1 MECHHNYELCVQRVP
16 IFNHLDEETMQ
27 LIFNKI
33 MQRSFA
39 KKEHLYL
46 AGDTIDSL
54 YVVHKGRVRIY
65 KLNENGEEQLI
76 RILSH
81 GDYTGEIS
89 LFNPSLNNTSYAEV
103 LEDAEIC
110 IIKRE
115 DIYQLMHTYPSIS
128 ITFIETFAKR
138 LSESETQ
145 TTNISLLDSRSK
157 LMMYIEN
164 YREGNMLN
172 LSLTKKHIAS
182 YLSMQPETLNRTFNK
197 LEEEEQIIK
206 KINHKTYRI
215 LQENLNKLI

>member
-1 MECHHNYELCVQRVP
+1 MKCHLNYELCVQKVP
-16 IFNHLDEETMQ
+16 IFNRLDKETMQ
-27 LIFNKI
+27 LIFNRI
-33 MQRSFA
+33 MHRTFA
-39 KKEHLYL
+39 KKEHIYL
-46 AGDTIDSL
+46 AGDIIDSL

-89 LFNPSLNNTSYAEV
+89 LFNPSLHNTSYAEV
-103 LEDAEIC
+103 IEDAEIC
-110 IIKRE
+110 IIQRE
-115 DIYQLMHTYPSIS
+115 DIYQLMHTYPVIS
-128 ITFIETFAKR
+128 ITFIETFAER
-138 LSESETQ
+138 LAESEEQ

-157 LMMYIEN
+157 LMMYIES

-172 LSLTKKHIAS
+172 LSLTNKHIAS

-197 LEEEEQIIK
+197 LEEEQIIQ

-215 LQENLNKLI
+215 LKEDLNKLI

>member
-1 MECHHNYELCVQRVP
+1 MKCHLNYELCVQKVP
-16 IFNHLDEETMQ
+16 IFNHLDKETMQ
-27 LIFNKI
+27 LIFNRI
-33 MQRSFA
+33 MHRTFA
-39 KKEHLYL
+39 KKEHIYL
-46 AGDTIDSL
+46 AGDIIDSL

-89 LFNPSLNNTSYAEV
+89 LFNPSLHNTSYAEV
-103 LEDAEIC
+103 IEDAEIC
-110 IIKRE
+110 IIQRE
-115 DIYQLMHTYPSIS
+115 DIYQLMHTYPVIS
-128 ITFIETFAKR
+128 ITFIETFAER
-138 LSESETQ
+138 LAKSEEQ

-157 LMMYIEN
+157 LLMYIES
-164 YREGNMLN
+164 YREGSMLN

-197 LEEEEQIIK
+197 LEEEQIIQ

-215 LQENLNKLI
+215 LKEDLNKLI

>member
-1 MECHHNYELCVQRVP
+1 MKCHLNYELCVQKVP
-16 IFNHLDEETMQ
+16 IFNHLDKETMQ
-27 LIFNKI
+27 LIFNRI
-33 MQRSFA
+33 MHRTFA
-39 KKEHLYL
+39 KKEHIYL
-46 AGDTIDSL
+46 AGDIIDSL

-89 LFNPSLNNTSYAEV
+89 LFNPSLHNTSYAEV
-103 LEDAEIC
+103 IEDAEIC
-110 IIKRE
+110 IIQRE
-115 DIYQLMHTYPSIS
+115 DIYQLMHTYPIIS
-128 ITFIETFAKR
+128 ITFIETFAER
-138 LSESETQ
+138 LAKSEEQ

-157 LMMYIEN
+157 LLMYIES
-164 YREGNMLN
+164 YREGSMLN

-197 LEEEEQIIK
+197 LEEEQIIK

-215 LQENLNKLI
+215 LKEDLNKLI